1 MSDAGV
7 AVLGGTDAPA
17 ENHAA
22 TPSEVGSKGSPRG
35 SQRGSTVVSDTKDI
49 PLDTP
54 GESSRRRSL
63 MAPSSGGND
72 STSMASLEGAALG
85 EDGRVSGNGGNG
97 GSERGGESA
106 AGEETGAQGH
116 EEVIAWVKE
125 HLVLPEFVPEK
136 HWRADNEVSSYTVLH
151 IPERVFLLELNKQW
165 HLQE

>member
-7 AVLGGTDAPA
+7 AVLGGTDAPS

-22 TPSEVGSKGSPRG
+22 PPSEVGSKGSPRG
-35 SQRGSTVVSDTKDI
+35 SQRGSTVASDTKDV

-54 GESSRRRSL
+54 GESSRKRSL

-72 STSMASLEGAALG
+72 SASMASLEGTALG
-85 EDGRVSGNGGNG
+85 EGGGVSVNGGNG

-116 EEVIAWVKE
+116 EDVIAWIKE

-136 HWRADNEVSSYTVLH
+136 HWRADNEVSSYTVLQNLG
-151 IPERVFLLELNKQW
+151 RAVLLELNKKW
-165 HLQE
+165 YSQE